1 MHASQFPRI
10 RRWFVA
16 SLTLAYWA
24 LLAWQHLHAGV
35 PAHSF
40 GAREDMPAISN
51 WWGALVMPVLA
62 WTLTGLAQAR
72 LKALP
77 ADQADAAL
85 RHTLLAF
92 VGALT
97 YGAVM
102 ALLFT
107 VDPEHTALSTLFFA
121 LPVVGLILPVFRP
134 EYVLGFYFGML
145 ITFGPVIPLVI
156 GLAVAMV
163 SALLQVLLRPLF
175 RRMSRVAR

>member
-1 MHASQFPRI
+1 MQDSQFPPI

-16 SLTLAYWA
+16 TLTVAYVA
-24 LLAWQHLHAGV
+24 LLVWQHNHAGV

-40 GAREDMPAISN
+40 GARDDMPAISN

-77 ADQADAAL
+77 PDQSDAAL
-85 RHTLLAF
+85 RRTVLAF

-107 VDPEHTALSTLFFA
+107 VDPKHSALSALFFA
-121 LPVVGLILPVFRP
+121 LPVVGLVLPVFRP
-134 EYVLGFYFGML
+134 EYVLGFYLGML
-145 ITFGPVIPLVI
+145 LTFGPVIPLVI

-163 SALLQVLLRPLF
+163 SALLQVLLRPLV
-175 RRMSRVAR
+175 RRLVRVAR